1 MWCRKATGVLLL
13 LLLLLVVLTTLAA
26 AQSPRRDNSRTALNN
41 LDRGRDG
48 DSESLDNV
56 SETTRR
62 EVERQKMQRE
72 ARKKRQMENRE
83 KRKKRL
89 EEMNS
94 RIRRKE
100 MRSMVSNKLWI
111 FVLLIVM
118 GAGCY
123 FAATDLS
130 ILLVTTFG
138 RHFGMDV
145 DAFVKR
151 QRRAAAGSRSFWTSL
166 ISSAVTLRASS
177 SSGGIRPSSSSGGI
191 STVGERLSAGNIS
204 ISSNTTSAGSTQA
217 AEGAGRGGSLG
228 SWFGGGNNKSRF
240 KNSEDVGD
248 EESGGGRRVVFA
260 ARTP

>member
-1 MWCRKATGVLLL
+1 MWCRIARAVLLVLVL
-13 LLLLLVVLTTLAA
+13 LSLVLTTLAA
-26 AQSPRRDNSRTALNN
+26 QSARRDNSRAALNN
-41 LDRGRDG
+41 LDRG

-89 EEMNS
+89 DEMNS

-100 MRSMVSNKLWI
+100 MRSMVSNKLWV
-111 FVLLIVM
+111 FVLIIVM

-138 RHFGMDV
+138 RYVGMDV

-151 QRRAAAGSRSFWTSL
+151 QRRSAAGSRSFWTSL

-191 STVGERLSAGNIS
+191 STVVERSTGNLSA
-204 ISSNTTSAGSTQA
+204 AGPTHVIT
-217 AEGAGRGGSLG
+217 EGAGSRGGSLG

-248 EESGGGRRVVFA
+248 EETGRRVVFA
-260 ARTP
+260 TRMP